1 VLSGRDAEGAALRYV
16 IVKQPV
22 FGKVKIVD
30 DSTGTYTY
38 YAAGSAHPGPSS
50 FTFAV
55 VADGKQSEPA
65 VVEIE
70 PK

>member
-1 VLSGRDAEGAALRYV
+1 
-16 IVKQPV
+16 
-22 FGKVKIVD
+22 VKIVD